1 VVYSVTLPIMHCIN
15 NEMAVRD
22 SITNG
27 AAHHVDCSCYAT
39 VHMPCPFDNDT
50 SHVQLYL
57 TLGML
62 LCGMTHICFHRNR
75 GEISVWFM

>member
-1 VVYSVTLPIMHCIN
+1 MNPEKLPIMHHIY
-15 NEMAVRD
+15 NEKVVCD
-22 SITNG
+22 SVITS

-39 VHMPCPFDNDT
+39 VHMPRPFDNDT

-62 LCGMTHICFHRNR
+62 LFGMTHICFHRNK